1 MPVPIPLSGHTAD
14 SLADRFRLLSEPTR
28 LRLLYLL
35 RDGERS
41 VGALAAEIGC
51 AQANASQQLA
61 LLAVGEVLVRR
72 REGLHCYY
80 TVGDESVFALCDAVC
95 ESLTRHIDARADALR
110 PLR

>member
-1 MPVPIPLSGHTAD
+1 MPVPVPLSAHTAD

-51 AQANASQQLA
+51 TQANASRQLA
-61 LLAVGEVLVRR
+61 LLADGGVLVRR

-80 TVGDESVFALCDAVC
+80 TVGDGSVFALCDAVC